1 MKGPARLSEV
11 PGAPPRPLAVLV
23 SEASAA
29 TKATQGMHEVQL
41 KNRPKKKKRKGAPS
55 PGKPRKVLVKLTEE
69 DEKAMGWRKRGV
81 KVLEDKWKG
90 LYVVD
95 LATGFSGEIDCF
107 MWNGENSQV
116 ALCSAHGHEHP
127 VRYHVPEIPA
137 MVWAARHEQPAHVI
151 LEGDPD
157 AVDEFDVPGD
167 GEAEELRRLAEPD
180 DEEDEMDTT

>member
-1 MKGPARLSEV
+1 MLDDSPDVREAALRKWHEEGKRGFQLATIGQRL
-11 PGAPPRPLAVLV
+11 
-23 SEASAA
+23 
-29 TKATQGMHEVQL
+29 KAL
-41 KNRPKKKKRKGAPS
+41 
-55 PGKPRKVLVKLTEE
+55 GK
-69 DEKAMGWRKRGV
+69 MGWRKRGV

-167 GEAEELRRLAEPD
+167 GEAEELRRLAESD